1 MNPIDDVR
9 AARPAHLGD
18 TEVDQRTR
26 QAELAY
32 AMSQGAPAP
41 RRRSLRPVWGL
52 SLAGAAAA
60 VTAVA
65 VFGAGAGG
73 GAGGGTTPA
82 VRSATGTAAPMALSA
97 QQVLLMAATK
107 AEGRPSSSGTYW
119 HTESVQRTL
128 TRAVA
133 GYLVVEEGR
142 IQSWVSATGQW
153 SRSQPLGAQPA
164 TDADRARWEA
174 AGSPAQIEVE
184 VPGKRTRTLTT
195 EPGKPHSGHHAGKEI
210 FWLGRNVTMA
220 DLKRLPEDET
230 ALKRWL
236 LRHYQGHG
244 TESGAPMGRDA
255 WLFQTTAGLITD
267 MPVSAKVR
275 AAAFRMLA
283 GLPTVTASAGVTDA
297 RGRSGTAVAIETES
311 LAPDGHA
318 AGKGTLQ
325 DRLIIDEQTGQALAR
340 ESVVVEPGGLQKD
353 FEPGTVW
360 NSVTLVK
367 AAWTDSREN

>member
-32 AMSQGAPAP
+32 AMSRGVPAP

-73 GAGGGTTPA
+73 GVSGGTTPRA
-82 VRSATGTAAPMALSA
+82 PSATGSAAPAALSA
-97 QQVLLMAATK
+97 QQVLLIAATR
-107 AEGRPSSSGTYW
+107 AEGQPPSSGTYW

-128 TRAVA
+128 NRTAA
-133 GYLVVEEGR
+133 GYLVAQEGR

-153 SRSQPLGAQPA
+153 NRSQSLGAKPA

-174 AGSPAQIEVE
+174 AGSPAEIEVE
-184 VPGKRTRTLTT
+184 VPGKGKLTLRT
-195 EPGKPHSGHHAGKEI
+195 EPGKPYADHHAGKEI

-220 DLKRLPEDET
+220 DLKRLPEDEA
-230 ALKRWL
+230 ALKKWL
-236 LRHYQGHG
+236 LRYYEGHG
-244 TESGAPMGRDA
+244 TESDAPMGRDA

-283 GLPTVTASAGVTDA
+283 GLPTVTASAEVTDA

-311 LAPDGHA
+311 LVPGRA
-318 AGKGTLQ
+318 ADKGVLQ
-325 DRLIIDEQTGQALAR
+325 DRLIIDEETGRALAR
-340 ESVVVEPGGLQKD
+340 ESVVVKPGGLQKG

-367 AAWTDSREN
+367 AAWTDSRGT